1 MWQNIYRTK
10 PILFIFGCFI
20 LLCSAGYY
28 IKTRAPCIVYSFTS
42 TMATITQQPEQ
53 GKNVDF
59 GNSLYQSPSSDII
72 MLPSKEKIRNMTH
85 REVANLYHSYINSLQ
100 VLCRRVVRVGFLE
113 DGGWEICE
121 DSNYRPHR
129 PCLVYSF
136 GINYDYSF
144 DDDIVRRYGCEV
156 HSFDPS
162 MRNESDHRRGALGYF
177 HNLGLGDFNQ
187 VNPSGWQLKRLG
199 TIQKELGHTNKKI
212 DVLKMDIEEWEWRTI
227 PDMLK
232 SGALSNVQQFVTEL
246 HINLHFEPMEE
257 AYKMG
262 LSTLKDLYDEG
273 FRIFWTHRNLWCKF
287 MSRFVSEMRSGCH
300 EVSFIKVT

>member
-1 MWQNIYRTK
+1 MKLTISRQWFVWLVLVLSIIILIFMGFEFRKRRVLK
-10 PILFIFGCFI
+10 PE
-20 LLCSAGYY
+20 A
-28 IKTRAPCIVYSFTS
+28 
-42 TMATITQQPEQ
+42 EQ
-53 GKNVDF
+53 WGKNVD
-59 GNSLYQSPSSDII
+59 GDTRNKILSYHSPSSDII
-72 MLPSKEKIRNMTH
+72 VLPSEEKILNMTH

-100 VLCRRVVRVGFLE
+100 VLCRRIVRVGFLE

-121 DSNYRPHR
+121 DSNYHPHR

-136 GINYDYSF
+136 GINFDYSF

-162 MRNESDHRRGALGYF
+162 MRNETDHRRGALGYF
-177 HNLGLGDFNQ
+177 HKIGLGDFNQ

-232 SGALSNVQQFVTEL
+232 SGALSNVRQFVTEL
-246 HINLHFEPMEE
+246 HINMHFEPMEE

-287 MSRFVSEMRSGCH
+287 MSRFVSELRAGCH
-300 EVSFIKVT
+300 EVSFLRV